1 MHKSEMLLCTYC
13 ARISSF
19 KNSVKL
25 NATNM
30 SAYYCID
37 LKADLYFF
45 CQINQK
51 IIINLKLLAR

>member
-45 CQINQK
+45 V
-51 IIINLKLLAR
+51 KLVKK